1 MGQVQSLRR
10 TTGDLLACA
19 WTFTCTTWSL
29 CVTCWSRWPRATGSL
44 FMVFLFILLKKFQ
57 VMIESRKR
65 RSRIERL
72 SHLGLHVCPHR
83 KSKRWNGTLEKR
95 WNGYLKLKGPIFLT
109 MYAQTAA
116 MDAQQATDLL
126 GRTMDLSSAATTAAQ
141 HYAAE
146 LWWWWRQRWFL
157 VWRWSQSV
165 EATLL
170 TL

>member
-1 MGQVQSLRR
+1 MYVPIG
-10 TTGDLLACA
+10 
-19 WTFTCTTWSL
+19 
-29 CVTCWSRWPRATGSL
+29 
-44 FMVFLFILLKKFQ
+44 
-57 VMIESRKR
+57 
-65 RSRIERL
+65 
-72 SHLGLHVCPHR
+72 HR

-165 EATLL
+165 EATLM